1 MNMSPDNANRRFHRK
16 DTCIIAQ
23 AKMCALLQWK
33 KWHLLD
39 ILSKSKVCFQTGSKR
54 ILYNTTR
61 LPHALSAKAMYRE
74 HLFRSSYA
82 TEAHHRRTIHE
93 YSEISLGQ
101 KASWEIYDGE
111 IYSCGQVLEREKNQK
126 IFQNLRRA
134 CRTEGEL
141 TKAQNEPKHILKP
154 SQQEI
159 VHLLLI

>member
-1 MNMSPDNANRRFHRK
+1 
-16 DTCIIAQ
+16 
-23 AKMCALLQWK
+23 
-33 KWHLLD
+33 
-39 ILSKSKVCFQTGSKR
+39 
-54 ILYNTTR
+54 
-61 LPHALSAKAMYRE
+61 MYRE

-82 TEAHHRRTIHE
+82 T
-93 YSEISLGQ
+93 
-101 KASWEIYDGE
+101 ASWEIYDGE

-134 CRTEGEL
+134 CRTGGEL